1 MTMHQVQL
9 TVWGEPENLHFTEV
23 PIPSPLRGHVL
34 LKVTAAGVNPIDLTT
49 RKGLGPAASLI
60 NLDQEP
66 AVLGWDVAGLV
77 CETAG
82 DYTGFQPGEKV
93 FGLVQ
98 FPHPGKAYA
107 EYVLAPAHQLVHAPA
122 GIPDE
127 QLGAAPLAALTAY
140 QALFEVAKL
149 SAGERVLIH
158 AGAGGVGHLAIQLAL
173 DAGATVYATASEK
186 NREFIQSLGA
196 EFIDYTTQD
205 FRQVLGPTLDVVLNS
220 TGAQT
225 FVDSL
230 DVLVPG
236 GRIVTLTSP
245 DPLETAR
252 ERGFTAEWLTVHP
265 DRYQLGEIARLM
277 SLGIVKVHVDQTF
290 PLEQAAKAH
299 ELVGSR
305 HVRGK
310 VVLVP

>member
-9 TVWGEPENLHFTEV
+9 TAWGEPENMQFAEA
-23 PIPSPLRGHVL
+23 PIPSSVRGHVL
-34 LKVTAAGVNPIDLTT
+34 LKVNAAGVNPIDLTT
-49 RKGLGPAASLI
+49 RKGLGPAALLVDLI
-60 NLDQEP
+60 REP
-66 AVLGWDVAGLV
+66 AVLGWDIVGLV
-77 CETAG
+77 CESAG
-82 DYTGFQPGEKV
+82 DYTGFRPGERV
-93 FGLVQ
+93 FGLVE

-107 EYVLAPAHQLVHAPA
+107 EYVLAPAYQLVHAPA
-122 GIPDE
+122 DIPDE
-127 QLGAAPLAALTAY
+127 QLGAAPLASLTAY

-158 AGAGGVGHLAIQLAL
+158 AGAGGVGHLAVQLAVN
-173 DAGATVYATASEK
+173 AGATVYATASEK
-186 NREFIQSLGA
+186 NREFIESLGA

-205 FRQVLGPTLDVVLNS
+205 FRHVLGPTLDVVLNS
-220 TGAQT
+220 TGART
-225 FVDSL
+225 FLESL

-245 DPLETAR
+245 DPLEVAR

-265 DRYQLGEIARLM
+265 DRYQLDEIARLM
-277 SLGIVKVHVDQTF
+277 SLGIAKVHVDQVF
-290 PLEQAAKAH
+290 PLAQAAQAH
-299 ELVGSR
+299 ELVASR

>member
-1 MTMHQVQL
+1 MQMLRPLLPQH
-9 TVWGEPENLHFTEV
+9 
-23 PIPSPLRGHVL
+23 PS
-34 LKVTAAGVNPIDLTT
+34 TGVNLRVVVGVHGDASRVDTGGT
-49 RKGLGPAASLI
+49 RPVERVECCLGVSDNSGTQALF
-60 NLDQEP
+60 E
-66 AVLGWDVAGLV
+66 VARL
-77 CETAG
+77 
-82 DYTGFQPGEKV
+82 
-93 FGLVQ
+93 
-98 FPHPGKAYA
+98 A

-149 SAGERVLIH
+149 SASERVLIH

-173 DAGATVYATASEK
+173 NAGATVYATASEK
-186 NREFIQSLGA
+186 NRDFIQSLGA

-205 FRQVLGPTLDVVLNS
+205 FRQVLGSTLDVVLNS

-225 FVDSL
+225 FIDSL